1 MKWKIVLLAICSA
14 LAASSWFSSA
24 FSLLP
29 KPTSEI
35 LGLSAAVLGGS
46 LIAHSAV
53 TSLLEGVFGIDLLAT
68 VAVVASVV
76 VGEYVAAAVVALMLG
91 GGEVMES
98 YASKRASKAIQK
110 LIEDSPKTAI
120 VIRDGK
126 EVEVK
131 VEDVKLEETVI
142 VKPGEKVPVDGIV
155 LKGQASINQASVTGE
170 SVPVEKAEGD
180 NVYSGT
186 IVELGALELKVSA
199 VGEESTYGR
208 IISMVREAEEN
219 RAPIERVADKYA
231 KYFTPIILALG
242 LGVFLYTRDPLR
254 VASVFV
260 IACPCAL
267 TLATPTAVIASI
279 GNSAR
284 RGILIRNGESLEKL
298 SKVNTLVLDKTGT
311 ITTGH
316 PKVVDVK
323 AFHGQPESEVIR
335 LAATAERYSEH
346 PIAQA
351 ILGKAEEM
359 GLTPEAQSEF
369 EVEPGLGVRV
379 ESESGLITVGNRKML
394 EKYSIP
400 LSEEAAGCMPDQ
412 LATQN
417 VVFVA
422 RDKRI
427 VGVLCVSDALRDNVK
442 GTLRQ
447 VKLNG
452 IGKTVMLT
460 GDNEYVAK
468 IVGEQIGVDHIVS
481 DVLPTEKVDY
491 VRRLREEGHKVAMI
505 GDGINDAPALAEA
518 DVGVAMGVS
527 GIDVT
532 IETAGVVLT
541 SDNVDRF
548 PTLLRIGRE
557 TTKIIKQNIAFAMAV
572 NVLGIA
578 LSVNGLIPPLLA
590 SVIHESNALIAMFNS
605 LRLLRVK

>member
-1 MKWKIVLLAICSA
+1 MKWKIILLAICFT
-14 LAASSWFSSA
+14 LAASSWVSST
-24 FSLLP
+24 FSLLS

-35 LGLSAAVLGGS
+35 LGLSAAVLGAS

-53 TSLLEGVFGIDLLAT
+53 TSILGGVFGIDLLAT
-68 VAVVASVV
+68 IAVAASVA

-110 LIEDSPKTAI
+110 LIEDSPKTAV
-120 VIRDGK
+120 VIREGR
-126 EVEVK
+126 EIVVRI
-131 VEDVKLEETVI
+131 EDVKLGETVI
-142 VKPGEKVPVDGIV
+142 VKPGERIPVDGIV

-170 SVPVEKAEGD
+170 SLPVDKSQGD
-180 NVYSGT
+180 TAYSGT
-186 IVELGALELKVSA
+186 IVELGALELKVTA

-208 IISMVREAEEN
+208 IISMVKEAEEN

-231 KYFTPIILALG
+231 RYFTPIILALG
-242 LGVFLYTRDPLR
+242 LGVFLYTRDLLR

-267 TLATPTAVIASI
+267 TLATPTAVIASM

-298 SKVNTLVLDKTGT
+298 SRVDTLVLDKTGT

-316 PKVVDVK
+316 PKVVDMK
-323 AFHGQPESEVIR
+323 AFHDQPESEVIR
-335 LAATAERYSEH
+335 LAAIAERYSEH
-346 PIAQA
+346 PIARA
-351 ILGKAEEM
+351 ILRKAEEM
-359 GLTPEAQSEF
+359 GLKPEAPSEF

-400 LSEEAAGCMPDQ
+400 VNEEATGCMPNQ
-412 LATQN
+412 PATQN

-427 VGVLCVSDALRDNVK
+427 VGVLCVSDALRDNVRE
-442 GTLRQ
+442 TLRQ

-452 IGKTVMLT
+452 VGRTVMLT

-468 IVGEQIGVDHIVS
+468 MVGEQIGVDDIVS
-481 DVLPTEKVDY
+481 NVLPAGKVDY
-491 VRRLREEGHKVAMI
+491 VHRLRETSHRVAMV

-518 DVGVAMGVS
+518 DVGIAMGIT
-527 GIDVT
+527 GKDVT
-532 IETAGVVLT
+532 IETASVVLP
-541 SDNVDRF
+541 SDNVDRL
-548 PTLLRIGRE
+548 PTLLKIGRE
-557 TTKIIKQNIAFAMAV
+557 TMKIIKQNIVFAMTV

-578 LSVNGLIPPLLA
+578 LSVNGSIPPLLA